1 MSYQQRSILAAVT
14 LFVLAPLVAEYL
26 LGDFAITFLSPLII
40 MAPMYGGGALLIRE
54 LTRRSGRGWPTI
66 LLLGSAYCLIEEGFS
81 TQTLFNPNSFGMH
94 LLAPAW
100 IPALGIGAWWTLF
113 MLNVHPFWSIGVS
126 IALAEGLFPSRAR
139 TPWLGKVGA
148 SVAAVL
154 FAFGMVANAVYMIH
168 HGHFVAST
176 AQFAVTGVVCI
187 VFVVAAFLVPAS
199 ASAPHTNDIAVPPPW
214 LCGLA
219 TFLLGFAVFLA
230 PAIPAILIA
239 MRGGPK
245 ARMNFFDAT
254 NANLGWAAVAW
265 ILAVDLIF
273 LLLLWI
279 FSRRRSWTPLHTCSI
294 GAAGALVYGV
304 HAFMQGPI
312 VQASKGIVLMSHM
325 LLLALAIA
333 VIAIAAHRTRSTL
346 RAGTLLPVP

>member
-1 MSYQQRSILAAVT
+1 MSYSQRSILAAVT
-14 LFVLAPLVAEYL
+14 LFFIAPIVAEYL

-40 MAPMYGGGALLIRE
+40 MTPMYGGGALLIRE
-54 LTRRSGRGWPTI
+54 LTRRSSRGWPTI
-66 LLLGSAYCLIEEGFS
+66 LLLGCAYCFIEEGFS

-94 LLAPAW
+94 LLVPTW
-100 IPALGIGAWWTLF
+100 ISALGIGAWWTLF

-154 FAFGMVANAVYMIH
+154 SLFGMAANAAYMIH

-176 AQFAVTGVVCI
+176 AQFAVTGIVCI
-187 VFVVAAFLVPAS
+187 LFVVAAFLIPVRDSRAS
-199 ASAPHTNDIAVPPPW
+199 AGPVPSPW
-214 LCGLA
+214 LTGLA

-230 PAIPAILIA
+230 PATPAILIA
-239 MRGGPK
+239 MRGGAK
-245 ARMNFFDAT
+245 ARMNFFDAS
-254 NANLGWAAVAW
+254 NANLGWAAVAL

-273 LLLLWI
+273 LLLLWM
-279 FSRRRSWTPLHTCSI
+279 FSRRRSWTPLHTFSI

-304 HAFMQGPI
+304 HAFMQGP
-312 VQASKGIVLMSHM
+312 VVPAPKGIVLMSHV
-325 LLLALAIA
+325 LLLVLAIA
-333 VIAIAAHRTRSTL
+333 VIAIAAQRTRSTML
-346 RAGTLLPVP
+346 TGAPQLVP